1 MLLSSVNSD
10 YNNDLHSW
18 KEIERQVLNIAKAGF
33 THTQWIHDWDG
44 EYLYSPSEM
53 FQVRDLLRG
62 EGPHHP
68 RQRGRAAHGGG
79 QRADGLSQRR
89 AV

>member
-18 KEIERQVLNIAKAGF
+18 KEIERQVLNIARAGF

-44 EYLYSPSEM
+44 EYLYSPRCS
-53 FQVRDLLRG
+53 RCG
-62 EGPHHP
+62 TCSG
-68 RQRGRAAHGGG
+68 AAE
-79 QRADGLSQRR
+79 
-89 AV
+89 

>member
-10 YNNDLHSW
+10 YNNDLHNW
-18 KEIERQVLNIAKAGF
+18 DEIERQVTNIAKAGF

-62 EGPHHP
+62 CGLKAHTIHASEGGH
-68 RQRGRAAHGGG
+68 R
-79 QRADGLSQRR
+79 
-89 AV
+89 